1 MYFVARIIYIF
12 FLLNLHNAN
21 CLLNAIPSHK
31 VHVYTNLV
39 SGLVHGG
46 GHYDI
51 SRWKEKANQ
60 NEFIVVYPVGTGFLP
75 AWNAG

>member
-1 MYFVARIIYIF
+1 MYFFARIIIII
-12 FLLNLHNAN
+12 LLNLHDAN
-21 CLLNAIPSHK
+21 CLLNAILLHK

-39 SGLVHGG
+39 SGIVHGG

-51 SRWKEKANQ
+51 SRWKQKADQ
-60 NEFIVVYPVGTGFLP
+60 NKFIVVYPVGLGLIP